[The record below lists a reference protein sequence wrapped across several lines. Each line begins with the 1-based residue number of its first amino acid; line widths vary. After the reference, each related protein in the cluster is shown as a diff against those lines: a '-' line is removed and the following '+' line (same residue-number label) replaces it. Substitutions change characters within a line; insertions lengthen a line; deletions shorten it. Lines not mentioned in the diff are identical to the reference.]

1 MQSPTGTNQQNWSF
15 VVVSDADKRA
25 AIADFYRRA
34 GEMMTGSGYPPPL
47 PEGDSR
53 IPATERVTNSAAYL
67 AECLQEV
74 PIFVIPCVQGRV
86 EKVPM
91 IVAQAST
98 YGSIL
103 PAAWSFMLAA
113 RARGLGSAW
122 TTSHLFFHD
131 ESERTAGNPAG
142 LDPSGAAPRRLLHRR
157 RLQAGPS
164 TSGRGPDLLGHVG
177 IHDQQSL
184 VAKPCGQSVCQKAC
198 RVPIGTLSES
208 MSAGRQ
214 GGVQHQRDG
223 EPARPRR
230 VGVDQNCFPSSEM
243 TSGCGGDAEC
253 SAEGAGDRAPS
264 GGSERRRR
272 PGSYCR

>member
-47 PEGDSR
+47 PEGDPR
-53 IPATERVTNSAAYL
+53 IPATERVMDSAAYL

-74 PIFVIPCVQGRV
+74 PVFVIPCVQGRM
-86 EKVPM
+86 EQVPM

-122 TTSHLFFHD
+122 TTIHLFFHD
-131 ESERTAGNPAG
+131 SILGLIEPDVVAKALASDGAGVHTSWTAGGQPIRPWNDVG
-142 LDPSGAAPRRLLHRR
+142 LN
-157 RLQAGPS
+157 GPS
-164 TSGRGPDLLGHVG
+164 R
-177 IHDQQSL
+177 I
-184 VAKPCGQSVCQKAC
+184 
-198 RVPIGTLSES
+198 
-208 MSAGRQ
+208 
-214 GGVQHQRDG
+214 
-223 EPARPRR
+223 
-230 VGVDQNCFPSSEM
+230 
-243 TSGCGGDAEC
+243 
-253 SAEGAGDRAPS
+253 
-264 GGSERRRR
+264 GGSNEFIKV
-272 PGSYCR
+272 